1 MCGISAIYSYHSL
14 APLVDQ
20 VELRQV
26 RDHMAAR
33 GPDGCGEW
41 FSEDQKVGIGHRRLA
56 IIDLSNNAAQPMQN
70 NIGSVVISFNGEIY
84 NYREL
89 GNDATEC
96 LRFCRVRNFRGL
108 FRSCRLFL
116 YHLTARKVIDSEAV
130 LLPALESS
138 FGS

>member
-1 MCGISAIYSYHSL
+1 MCSFGVTTASRSL
-14 APLVDQ
+14 LEANRFARL
-20 VELRQV
+20 
-26 RDHMAAR
+26 R
-33 GPDGCGEW
+33 GPDGTNTLPINGVN
-41 FSEDQKVGIGHRRLA
+41 FLHNLLHITGGRTP
-56 IIDLSNNAAQPMQN
+56 QPFVKDD
-70 NIGSVVISFNGEIY
+70 VVVLFNGEIY